1 VPLLAPGSRLGSLS
15 PHCQA
20 PTRILTYLTTGVVVL
35 DIVYILATIAV
46 FAVVALVA
54 SGVEKL

>member
-1 VPLLAPGSRLGSLS
+1 
-15 PHCQA
+15 
-20 PTRILTYLTTGVVVL
+20 LTTGVVVL